1 MYMKTSNPALREN
14 YFQDISFEVIDEP
27 MTVRGTMQKTTLSM
41 LLLIGAAL
49 VTWNQFA
56 SGAAVSSW
64 MMLGGIGGFITA
76 MVTLFKK
83 EWSPVTVPIYALLE
97 GLFLGAISAM
107 YSTAFYPGIVLQAV
121 ALTMGTA
128 LVMLLVYQ
136 SNLIPV
142 TDRLRMG
149 IVAATGGIVLL
160 YLLTWILSA
169 FGWAVPLIHQSGWI
183 GIGFSLLVVGVAA
196 FNLLLDFDFIERA
209 AANRSP
215 KYMEWFG
222 AFGLILTLVWLY
234 IEFLR
239 LLSKL
244 RD

>member
-1 MYMKTSNPALREN
+1 MKTSNPALRDS
-14 YFQDISFEVIDEP
+14 YFQDISFDVAGES

-49 VTWNQFA
+49 YTWNLFA
-56 SGAAVSSW
+56 SGAPV
-64 MMLGGIGGFITA
+64 GGLMVGGAIGGFIVA
-76 MVTLFKK
+76 LVTIFKRD
-83 EWSPVTVPIYALLE
+83 WSPITVPLYAVLE
-97 GLFLGAISAM
+97 GLFLGAVSAQ
-107 YSTAFYPGIVLQAV
+107 YSTMFYEGIVLQAV

-128 LVMLLVYQ
+128 LVMLVLYQ
-136 SNLIPV
+136 SNIIPV
-142 TDRLRMG
+142 TDKLRMG
-149 IVAATGGIVLL
+149 IVAATGGIALL
-160 YLLTWILSA
+160 YLLTWVLSA
-169 FGWAVPLIHQSGWI
+169 FGWAVPLIHQNGLI

-209 AANRSP
+209 SNQGAP

-222 AFGLILTLVWLY
+222 AFGLIVTLVWLY

>member
-1 MYMKTSNPALREN
+1 MKTSNPALRDS
-14 YFQDISFEVIDEP
+14 YFQDISFDVAGES
-27 MTVRGTMQKTTLSM
+27 MTTRGTMQKTTLSM

-49 VTWNQFA
+49 YTWNLFA
-56 SGAAVSSW
+56 SGAQVGGL
-64 MMLGGIGGFITA
+64 MLGGAIGGFIVA
-76 MVTLFKK
+76 LVTIFKR
-83 EWSPVTVPIYALLE
+83 EWSPITVPIYAVLE
-97 GLFLGAISAM
+97 GLFLGAVSAQYSAM
-107 YSTAFYPGIVLQAV
+107 FYEGIVLQAV

-128 LVMLLVYQ
+128 LVMLVLYQ
-136 SNLIPV
+136 SSIIPV
-142 TDRLRMG
+142 TDKLRMG
-149 IVAATGGIVLL
+149 IVAATGGIALL
-160 YLLTWILSA
+160 YLLTWVLSA
-169 FGWAVPLIHQSGWI
+169 FGWAVPLIHQNGLI

-209 AANRSP
+209 SNQGAP

-222 AFGLILTLVWLY
+222 AFGLIVTLVWLY